1 MVLSSCGSSDA
12 NRNKMAKGNKLYGG
26 EFRFMSIEKIKVLFP
41 LHSMDLYSQRL
52 NSQIYESLFKE
63 GKEGN
68 IVVPH
73 LVENYSISAD
83 ALTYTFNLKK
93 GIFFHED
100 ACFEDGTREFNSK
113 DVQFVLES
121 ACKKSS
127 INHISHLLVGKIVG
141 SETFFNA
148 SNKNASI
155 TNISGIKIINNHRL
169 SVTLTQPF
177 AGFEKLLSHPSLGIF
192 PEEAIKKYG
201 DKILT
206 HPVAT
211 GPFCLD
217 QMNTSGII
225 LKRNANYWKSDEF
238 GNKLP
243 FLDRIVMKYG
253 VDKNSELIAFKKN
266 EIDIILEVPVENVTN
281 LFGSLKEAQ
290 NGKTIKHK
298 IFSRKS
304 SLTNFL
310 AFANTQKP
318 FNDPLVRKAFLYAID
333 KNKITEE
340 VLMGEGIAADYGF
353 IPEMI
358 GFQQDTN
365 YRITQNIDKARAFLA
380 QAGYPGGQNFP
391 ETILWVNTIE
401 GTSMSNWTTNVAQQ
415 LETTLGIK
423 IILKYCSF
431 EERQNAIR
439 SGKALFWRSGW
450 IPDYPDPESFVSIFY
465 NKYSELNPFWGN
477 VSCTNP
483 SFNQLYEESLLEKNS
498 IKRNALLNSCNR
510 LLMEDAIVLPVYYDD
525 FFVVLNLKI
534 RDFVVNSIETMDLSN
549 VYIKAI

>member
-1 MVLSSCGSSDA
+1 VIGSCGSS
-12 NRNKMAKGNKLYGG
+12 NSTKKTLAKGNKVYGG

-63 GKEGN
+63 GKEGDK
-68 IVVPH
+68 VVPH
-73 LVENYSISAD
+73 LVESYSVSND
-83 ALTYTFNLKK
+83 RLTYTFNLKK
-93 GIFFHED
+93 GIFFHQDE
-100 ACFEDGTREFNSK
+100 CFEDKTRELNSN
-113 DVQFVLES
+113 DVQFVLKT
-121 ACKKSS
+121 ACSKSS
-127 INHISHLLVGKIVG
+127 LNHISHLLVGKIVG
-141 SETFFNA
+141 SEMFFHQ
-148 SNKNASI
+148 SSKNNVSK
-155 TNISGIKIINNHRL
+155 NLSGVRIINNHRL
-169 SVTLTQPF
+169 TITLTKPY

-192 PEEAIKKYG
+192 PEEALKKYG
-201 DKILT
+201 NNILT

-217 QMNTSGII
+217 QINKSGII
-225 LKRNANYWKSDEF
+225 LKRNPNYWKSDEF

-253 VDKNSELIAFKKN
+253 VDRNSELKAFRNN
-266 EIDIILEVPVENVTN
+266 EIDIVLEVPVENVTN

-310 AFANTQKP
+310 AFANTKKP
-318 FNDPLVRKAFLYAID
+318 FDDPLVRKAFLYAID
-333 KNKITEE
+333 KDEVTED
-340 VLMGEGIAADYGF
+340 VLMGEGVAANYGF

-365 YRITQNIDKARAFLA
+365 YRITQNIDKARTYLA

-391 ETILWVNTIE
+391 EIVLWVNTIE
-401 GTSMSNWTTNVAQQ
+401 GTSMSNWTRNVAQQ
-415 LETTLGIK
+415 LEKNLGIK
-423 IILKYCSF
+423 IKLNYCTY
-431 EERQNAIR
+431 EERLVAIQ

-465 NKYSELNPFWGN
+465 QKYSEINPFWGN
-477 VSCTNP
+477 IYCTNP
-483 SFNQLYEESLLEKNS
+483 QYNKLYEESLLEINP
-498 IKRNALLNSCNR
+498 INRNQLLNACNR
-510 LLMEDAIVLPVYYDD
+510 LLMEDAIVIPIYSND